1 LPSLDTT
8 LRSIVKT
15 WSSAVGPLL
24 SFGCCHANAYGGRA
38 AAAPAFS
45 GPRSRPAA
53 VAGWQHAINTALA
66 RQLP

>member
-1 LPSLDTT
+1 VVVKSEAADGSLPTFGGVLRADT
-8 LRSIVKT
+8 
-15 WSSAVGPLL
+15 G
-24 SFGCCHANAYGGRA
+24 GGRA